1 MIRRKDEERARLDR
15 LESSMDELRHALERV
30 ELMFLMKDPS
40 VPAGADAYEGL
51 RRSLIVARE
60 DRMTRLVDLA
70 RIDASLQ
77 RADGEGGTDAIL
89 RELLIAAGVERIDMP
104 SGGAAGSFEVFGSD
118 DDGLELVVLEPAYV
132 HAESGALIRMGRAR
146 FESVPQSPALAGDA
160 GEGDDSVVGRSGS
173 TSDESEPEAVEHAER
188 SSKGTDGAST
198 ASGSADVEAPDSD
211 SGDSEPG
218 QPELD
223 TADAHEDAEDQS

>member
-1 MIRRKDEERARLDR
+1 MRRKDEERARLER

-89 RELLIAAGVERIDMP
+89 RELLTAAGVERLDSP

-118 DDGLELVVLEPAYV
+118 ADGLELVVLEPAYV

-146 FESVPQSPALAGDA
+146 FESVPQSPDPADVA
-160 GEGDDSVVGRSGS
+160 GEGCDSGVGAVGAM
-173 TSDESEPEAVEHAER
+173 SDEPEAVEHAER
-188 SSKGTDGAST
+188 SSKETDDAT
-198 ASGSADVEAPDSD
+198 TADVDSHD
-211 SGDSEPG
+211 SESGDNESGE
-218 QPELD
+218 PELD
-223 TADAHEDAEDQS
+223 AADAHEDAEDQS

>member
-1 MIRRKDEERARLDR
+1 MRRKDEERARLER

-89 RELLIAAGVERIDMP
+89 RELLTAAGVERLDSP

-118 DDGLELVVLEPAYV
+118 ADGLELVVLEPAYV
-132 HAESGALIRMGRAR
+132 HVESGALIRMGRAR
-146 FESVPQSPALAGDA
+146 FESVPQSPDPADVA
-160 GEGDDSVVGRSGS
+160 GEGCDSGVEAVGAM
-173 TSDESEPEAVEHAER
+173 SDESEAVEHAER
-188 SSKGTDGAST
+188 SSKETDDAT
-198 ASGSADVEAPDSD
+198 TADVDSHD
-211 SGDSEPG
+211 SESGDNESGE
-218 QPELD
+218 PELD
-223 TADAHEDAEDQS
+223 AADAHEDAEDQS